1 MTHTSH
7 RRGDGRLAGGR
18 PGRRDLRENLREG
31 LRDSTLHDI
40 DHRILSLRNLFR
52 GGGGS
57 VRRGNVRFAI
67 LAVLQE
73 KPMHGY
79 QVIQELESRTHG
91 RWRPS
96 AGSIYP
102 TLQLLEDEGL
112 VTSEEVDGR
121 RTYTLT
127 DAGRKAAGDTPLSR
141 HLGLDADDADVAEE
155 ALDVRKLAM
164 HLIGAA
170 VQVKRMGSP
179 EANKAAREILVDARK
194 RMYRLLAEDQDGGE
208 E

>member
-1 MTHTSH
+1 MTHTNPH
-7 RRGDGRLAGGR
+7 RAGRGRAGRRPDLYDTDHAGRLFRG
-18 PGRRDLRENLREG
+18 
-31 LRDSTLHDI
+31 
-40 DHRILSLRNLFR
+40 LFR
-52 GGGGS
+52 GGGGGS

-67 LAVLQE
+67 LAVLQD

-79 QVIQELESRTHG
+79 QVIQELEARTDG

-112 VTSEEVDGR
+112 VTSEDVDGR

-127 DAGRKAAGDTPLSR
+127 DAGRKAASDTPLSR
-141 HLGLDADDADVAEE
+141 LSRHAGLGADVDGEV
-155 ALDVRKLAM
+155 LDVRKLAL

-179 EANKAAREILVDARK
+179 AANKAARDILVAARK
-194 RMYRLLAEDQDGGE
+194 QMYRLLAEDQDGGE

>member
-1 MTHTSH
+1 MTHTTH
-7 RRGDGRLAGGR
+7 HRGGGRRRRGDETDPRIFA
-18 PGRRDLRENLREG
+18 LR
-31 LRDSTLHDI
+31 SF
-40 DHRILSLRNLFR
+40 FR
-52 GGGGS
+52 GGGGGS

-79 QVIQELESRTHG
+79 QVIQELESRTNG

-102 TLQLLEDEGL
+102 TLQLFEDEGL

-141 HLGLDADDADVAEE
+141 NFGLEPDAPTEGH
-155 ALDVRKLAM
+155 DVRKLAV
-164 HLIGAA
+164 HLVGAA
-170 VQVKRMGSP
+170 LQVKRMGSP
-179 EANKAAREILVDARK
+179 KANKAARDILVDARK
-194 RMYRLLAEDQDGGE
+194 QMYRLLVDDDQDGGE
-208 E
+208 A

>member
-1 MTHTSH
+1 MTPSTHHRGSGRR
-7 RRGDGRLAGGR
+7 RRGDETDPRVFA
-18 PGRRDLRENLREG
+18 LR
-31 LRDSTLHDI
+31 S
-40 DHRILSLRNLFR
+40 LFR
-52 GGGGS
+52 GGGGGS

-79 QVIQELESRTHG
+79 QVIQELESRTDG

-96 AGSIYP
+96 AGSVYP
-102 TLQLLEDEGL
+102 TLQLLDDEGL

-141 HLGLDADDADVAEE
+141 HFGMDADAAAEG
-155 ALDVRKLAM
+155 LDVRKLAV
-164 HLIGAA
+164 HLVGAA

-179 EANKAAREILVDARK
+179 DANKAAREILVAARK
-194 RMYRLLAEDQDGGE
+194 RMYQLLADDE
-208 E
+208 EVGAEE

>member
-1 MTHTSH
+1 
-7 RRGDGRLAGGR
+7 
-18 PGRRDLRENLREG
+18 
-31 LRDSTLHDI
+31 
-40 DHRILSLRNLFR
+40 LFR
-52 GGGGS
+52 GLFRGGGGGS

-67 LAVLQE
+67 LAVLQD

-79 QVIQELESRTHG
+79 QVIQDLEARTDG

-112 VTSEEVDGR
+112 VTSEDVDGR
-121 RTYTLT
+121 RTYNLT
-127 DAGRKAAGDTPLSR
+127 DAGRKVASDTPLSR
-141 HLGLDADDADVAEE
+141 LSRHAGLGTDVADDV
-155 ALDVRKLAM
+155 LDVRKLAL

-179 EANKAAREILVDARK
+179 EANKAARDILVDARK
-194 RMYRLLAEDQDGGE
+194 QMYRLLADDQDGGDE
-208 E
+208 